1 MTYITRRK
9 LWICIIAAASFLT
22 GGLILSGC
30 KTAPHGVP
38 LPFYDRSISS
48 QAGIDE
54 VWILSRNPEAP
65 TANENSLETAG
76 LLAEVGGAEAPMP
89 LLHTEVKANVSGGA
103 STVDVTQRFNNP
115 YNYKIEA
122 VYVFPLP
129 HNAAVNDFIMSI
141 GKRRIRGIIRERKE
155 AEQIYEQA
163 KNQGY
168 VATLLTEERPNIFK
182 QSVANI
188 EPGNEIEVN
197 IKYFSTLDYV
207 DGWYE
212 FVFPMVVG
220 PRFNPPGTQT
230 PDINYL
236 KSAERGGHD
245 VSLRVDV
252 DAGTPV
258 EQIEC
263 KTHGVTKTISSPSQ
277 FSLRLKSDDTPL
289 DRDFILRY
297 RVAGSEVKSSLLTQ
311 HDSRGNYFA
320 LTLYPPEEVG
330 KLPRQPLELV
340 FVLDCSGSMSGRP
353 IEQAKAAVERGL
365 RLLQPGDS
373 FQLINFSVSASQL
386 GPAPVEATPEN
397 VQRALNYLQSLN
409 ADDGTMMLEGIKAAL
424 DFPHDPKRL
433 RFVCF
438 LTDGYVGN
446 EAEILGE
453 VHKRL
458 GDSRIF
464 SFGMGS
470 SVNRYLLDHMAKA
483 GRGAAAYL
491 GPNDSAA
498 KIMEDFFERTS
509 HPALSNIKI
518 DWDAMRVSEVYPR
531 DVPDLFRGRSVL
543 LTGRYE
549 GSGTSAIHVTGAAGG
564 KSLEIEVPANLSAAN
579 STHKGLPEVW
589 ARMKIADLADRLTYD
604 SNPQF
609 PYVIRQVAL
618 DYNLVSPFTAFLA
631 VDASDVTTG
640 TQSTTVPVS
649 VPLPQGMNQGGT
661 NHEQ

>member
-1 MTYITRRK
+1 MTFITRRK
-9 LWICIIAAASFLT
+9 LCSLIVAAAGVLAA
-22 GGLILSGC
+22 GLILDGC
-30 KTAPHGVP
+30 AMAPHVTP
-38 LPFYDRSISS
+38 LPFYNRSISS
-48 QAGIDE
+48 DTSVDE
-54 VWILSRNPEAP
+54 VWILSRNPEAV
-65 TANENSLETAG
+65 TANENSLESAA
-76 LLAEVGGAEAPMP
+76 LLAEVGNSEMPMP
-89 LLHTEVKANVSGGA
+89 LLHTDVKANVSGGV
-103 STVDVTQRFNNP
+103 SSVEVTQQFKNP

-129 HNAAVNDFIMSI
+129 HNAAVNDFIMTI

-155 AEQIYEQA
+155 AEQIYEEA

-182 QSVANI
+182 QSIANI
-188 EPGNEIEVN
+188 EPGNEIDVN
-197 IKYFSTLDYV
+197 IKYFNALDYV

-212 FVFPMVVG
+212 FVFPMAVG

-230 PDINYL
+230 PDITYL
-236 KSAERGGHD
+236 KSAERSGHD
-245 VSLRVDV
+245 ISLRVDV

-263 KTHGVTKTISSPSQ
+263 RTHGVTKTVSSPSQ
-277 FSLRLKSDDTPL
+277 FSLRLKSDDTPP

-297 RVAGSEVKSSLLTQ
+297 RVGGNEVKSSLLTQ
-311 HDSRGNYFA
+311 HDVRGNYFA

-330 KLPRQPLELV
+330 KVPRQPLELV

-353 IEQAKAAVERGL
+353 IEQAKAAAERGL

-386 GPAPVEATPEN
+386 GPAPVEATSEN

-438 LTDGYVGN
+438 LTDGYIGN

-453 VHKRL
+453 IHKRL

-464 SFGMGS
+464 SFGIGS
-470 SVNRYLLDHMAKA
+470 SVNRYLLDRMAKA

-491 GPNDSAA
+491 GPSDSAA
-498 KIMEDFFERTS
+498 KIMEDFFERIS
-509 HPALSNIKI
+509 HPALTNIKI
-518 DWDAMRVSEVYPR
+518 DLGAMQVSEVYPR
-531 DVPDLFRGRSVL
+531 EMPDLFPGRSVVVM
-543 LTGRYE
+543 GRFE
-549 GSGTSAIHVTGAAGG
+549 GSGTNAIHVTGGAGG
-564 KSLEIEVPANLSAAN
+564 RPLEFNLPVNLSEAN
-579 STHKGLPEVW
+579 SAHKGLPEVW

-604 SNPQF
+604 SSPQL
-609 PYVIRQVAL
+609 PYKIRQVAL

-631 VDASDVTTG
+631 VDASDVSTG

-649 VPLPQGMNQGGT
+649 VLLPQGMNQGGT